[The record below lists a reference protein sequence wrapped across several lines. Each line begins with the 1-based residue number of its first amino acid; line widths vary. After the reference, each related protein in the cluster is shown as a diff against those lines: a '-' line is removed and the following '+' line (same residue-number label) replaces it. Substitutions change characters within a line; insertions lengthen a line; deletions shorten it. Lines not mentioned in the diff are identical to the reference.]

1 VNKEKFQFREEEVL
15 PPRRVNPKNSFQ
27 SRLAGKNPAVY
38 HGDHEQGFV
47 SSSKSLLALKKN
59 TNQDVQGNQVDTGS
73 PFIHKGEKRSVV
85 KDAIGA
91 SSSLPR
97 QSAQKTHDPVLDEI
111 VAKLKSG
118 LQLGNPYSNMTDRM
132 ARDIEI
138 EMPCQNNNRAGL
150 TNKTFA
156 PSPEVQGCVCLRP
169 LKLVMCEVC
178 GETFCGRVSLEC
190 RVHPRALYL
199 QDLKECKGC
208 KQNNKEALKEFD
220 LPQGMER
227 FMKKA
232 AENKN

>member
-27 SRLAGKNPAVY
+27 SRLAGKNPAVC

-47 SSSKSLLALKKN
+47 SSSKSFLALKKN
-59 TNQDVQGNQVDTGS
+59 TNQDVLGNQVDTGS
-73 PFIHKGEKRSVV
+73 PFINKGEKRSVV
-85 KDAIGA
+85 KDASG
-91 SSSLPR
+91 
-97 QSAQKTHDPVLDEI
+97 AQKRAHDPVLDEI

-118 LQLGNPYSNMTDRM
+118 LQLGNPYSNMTGRT
-132 ARDIEI
+132 AKNI
-138 EMPCQNNNRAGL
+138 EMPCQNNNQAGL

-190 RVHPRALYL
+190 KVHPRALYL

-220 LPQGMER
+220 LPQGMEK

-232 AENKN
+232 AEKKN